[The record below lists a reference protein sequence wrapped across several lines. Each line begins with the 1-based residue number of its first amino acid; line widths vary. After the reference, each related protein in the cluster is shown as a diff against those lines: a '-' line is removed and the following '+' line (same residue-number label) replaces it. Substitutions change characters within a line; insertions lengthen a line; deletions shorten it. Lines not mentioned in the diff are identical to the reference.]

1 METSHLDKVR
11 LSRKKDQTAEM
22 FDNISGNY
30 DFLNH
35 FLSAGIDILWR
46 KKAIGKL
53 KEHRPKTI
61 LDIATG
67 TADLA
72 IEAISLQP
80 ENITGID
87 ISVKMLEIGR
97 KKITKKELD
106 SKIQLEVGDAENLPF
121 EDEAFDAVMSAFGV
135 RNFENLEKGLQSMN
149 RVLKKGGMVV
159 ILEFSKP
166 QTFPISSIYKLYFK
180 RILPIIGKVVSNHNS
195 AYTYLPN
202 SVMEFPDG
210 DEFLSIM
217 NSCGFSDCKKQR
229 LSLGIATIYT
239 AIK

>member
-1 METSHLDKVR
+1 MDKTN

-53 KEHRPKTI
+53 KNHQPKTI
-61 LDIATG
+61 LDVATG

-72 IEAISLQP
+72 IEALSLKP
-80 ENITGID
+80 EQVTGID
-87 ISVKMLEIGR
+87 ISVKMLEVGK
-97 KKITKKELD
+97 KKIATKKLE
-106 SKIQLEVGDAENLPF
+106 SQIHLEVGDAENLPF
-121 EDEAFDAVMSAFGV
+121 KDESFDAVMSAFGV

-149 RVLKKGGMVV
+149 RVMKKGGMVV

-166 QTFPISSIYKLYFK
+166 KTFPISSIYKLYFK
-180 RILPIIGKVVSNHNS
+180 RVLPIIGKVVSNHNS

-210 DEFLSIM
+210 DDFLSIM
-217 NSCGFSDCKKQR
+217 SSCGFTDCKSQS
-229 LSLGIATIYT
+229 LTLGIATIYT
-239 AIK
+239 GKK

>member
-1 METSHLDKVR
+1 MDTSQLDKTQ

-53 KEHRPKTI
+53 TDHRPKTI

-72 IEAISLQP
+72 IEAMSLQP

-87 ISVKMLEIGR
+87 ISVKMLDIGN
-97 KKITKKELD
+97 KKIASKKLN
-106 SKIQLEVGDAENLPF
+106 SHIQLQVGDAENLPF
-121 EDEAFDAVMSAFGV
+121 ENGAFDAVMSAFGV
-135 RNFENLEKGLQSMN
+135 RNFENLEKGLKSML
-149 RVLKKGGMVV
+149 RVMKKGGMVV

-166 QTFPISSIYKLYFK
+166 QTFPISNIYKLYFK
-180 RILPIIGKVVSNHNS
+180 RILPIIGKVISNHNS

-210 DEFLSIM
+210 DDFLSIM
-217 NSCGFSDCKKQR
+217 SSCGFADCKKQR
-229 LSLGIATIYT
+229 LSLGIVTIYT
-239 AIK
+239 GIK